1 MPKVDGFQVLELI
14 RSRPETA
21 ALPVLVLTAKEISA
35 AERSRLMH
43 NNIVQLVQKGS
54 TDRAQ
59 LVASVKR
66 MLSPHKG
73 EEMKQAEAAAG
84 VAAGVAAGGKAARS
98 GAGSILLVEDN
109 ADNRLT
115 VSAILEGNSYELSVA
130 EDGEQGVRMVRE
142 LLPDVILMDI
152 QLPVMDGIQAIK
164 IIKSDPATRHI
175 PIIAV
180 SARAMKG
187 EREAIL
193 AAGADDYVPKPINPD
208 ELLEKVRKWMG

>member
-1 MPKVDGFQVLELI
+1 
-14 RSRPETA
+14 
-21 ALPVLVLTAKEISA
+21 
-35 AERSRLMH
+35 
-43 NNIVQLVQKGS
+43 
-54 TDRAQ
+54 
-59 LVASVKR
+59 

-73 EEMKQAEAAAG
+73 EESKQAEAG
-84 VAAGVAAGGKAARS
+84 VKTARS

-115 VSAILEGNSYELSVA
+115 VSAILEGNRYELSVA

-142 LLPDVILMDI
+142 LLPDIILMDI